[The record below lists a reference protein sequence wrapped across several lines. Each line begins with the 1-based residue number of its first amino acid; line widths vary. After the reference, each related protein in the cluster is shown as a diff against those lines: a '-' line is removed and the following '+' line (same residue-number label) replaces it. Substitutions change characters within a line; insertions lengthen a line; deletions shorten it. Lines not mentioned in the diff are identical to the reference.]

1 MEVKIVENQQELE
14 DAFYVRKIV
23 FVEEQNVPPEEEIDE
38 LENEAKHFV
47 AYDHNEPIG
56 AGRFR
61 IVDDVGKVERICV
74 LRDKRKTGAGK
85 AIMMK
90 IEDYAKKTGIE
101 KLKLNAQ
108 THAIPFYTNLG
119 YDVVSDE
126 FLDAGIPH
134 KTMIKNI
141 YEIKRT

>member
-1 MEVKIVENQQELE
+1 MEVKIVANQQELE

-23 FVEEQNVPPEEEIDE
+23 FVEEQNVPTEEEIDE

-47 AYDHNEPIG
+47 AYDRNEPIG

-61 IVDDVGKVERICV
+61 VVDGVGKVERICV

-90 IEDYAKKTGIE
+90 IEDYAKETGIE

-108 THAIPFYTNLG
+108 THAIPFYTSLG